1 MILFVAE
8 LQFMNGEVRANI
20 PVRKMP
26 KNQQAP
32 LFFPRL
38 RKTEAIPAKETNTN
52 TNKVKVA
59 TLR

>member
-1 MILFVAE
+1 MILFGAK

-20 PVRKMP
+20 LVRKMP

-38 RKTEAIPAKETNTN
+38 RKTEATPAKETNTN
-52 TNKVKVA
+52 INKLKVA
-59 TLR
+59 TSR